1 MSKVGKKPI
10 ILPAWVTLSL
20 QDENITVTGPKGTLK
35 RALYPW
41 VSLRQEWESIILTAE
56 WYEMRKFWW
65 LMRSLVQ
72 NMIIWV
78 DTWYTKKM
86 LVFGVGYTAK
96 PHGVNGIEF
105 TLGLSHKVH
114 HQIPSW
120 ITLSFEKDQKG
131 NDILLFQSYDKELLG
146 EACARVRAIKP
157 PEPYKWAG
165 IRFTDEVIK
174 LKPGKAA
181 AK

>member
-20 QDENITVTGPKGTLK
+20 QDDTITVTGPKGTLK
-35 RALYPW
+35 RVLYPW
-41 VSLRQEWESIILTAE
+41 VSLKQEWDSIVLGAE
-56 WYEMRKFWW
+56 WYEMRKFRW

-72 NMIIWV
+72 NMITGV
-78 DTWYTKKM
+78 SAWYAKKM
-86 LVFGVGYTAK
+86 LVFWVWYTAK
-96 PHGVNGIEF
+96 TYWSNGIEF

-114 HQIPSW
+114 HEVPAW
-120 ITLSFEKDQKG
+120 IKVTFEKDPKG
-131 NDILLFQSYDKELLG
+131 NDLILFESHDKELLG
-146 EACARVRAIKP
+146 EACARVRSIKP

-165 IRFTDEVIK
+165 IRFTDETIK